1 VTPESGVLAREI
13 AAHSPHSP
21 HSPRSPHPPHG
32 PARPRTVSERWHHL
46 RDRVLSNPEFQRWA
60 ARFPLTRGIAR
71 RRASG
76 LFDLCAGFVYSQVL
90 QAVAQLGLLEALAEE
105 PETAPELALR
115 FSLRL
120 EAMQTLLDAATSLR
134 LVERRGQG
142 RYGLGAHGASFIG
155 NPAVGAMVAH
165 HALLY
170 RDLSD
175 PLALLR
181 GERTAT
187 ELGRFWSYVGDSSSA
202 LTESDV
208 AGYSGLMA
216 SSLALIAA
224 DLLEAYPHERHR
236 RLLDIGGGEGAF
248 LEAVAGHAPHLELV
262 LFDLPPVARRA
273 RTRLNGAGLSRVT
286 IVGGDLFHDPLP
298 ADADLISLVR
308 VVHDH
313 DDAQA
318 LRLLQAVRRSL
329 RRGGSLL
336 VAEPMAETEGAEP
349 MGHAYFGFYLLAMGQ
364 GRPRTA
370 EQLRALLLEA
380 GFDRVRPHK
389 TRRPML
395 ARLLVADV
403 V

>member
-1 VTPESGVLAREI
+1 VDPRQPHQPRHPDSARQ
-13 AAHSPHSP
+13 
-21 HSPRSPHPPHG
+21 
-32 PARPRTVSERWHHL
+32 PRTVYERWHHL

-90 QAVAQLGLLEALAEE
+90 HTVAQLGLLEALAEE
-105 PETAPELALR
+105 PATASDLALR
-115 FSLRL
+115 FSLPL
-120 EAMQTLLDAATSLR
+120 ESMQTLLDAATSLR
-134 LVERRGQG
+134 LVERRGRG

-181 GERTAT
+181 GERSGT
-187 ELGRFWSYVGDSSSA
+187 ELGRFWSYAGDRSNV
-202 LTESDV
+202 LTERDV

-216 SSLALIAA
+216 SSLALIAD
-224 DLLEAYPHERHR
+224 DLLEAYPLARHR
-236 RLLDIGGGEGAF
+236 RLLDVGGGEGAF
-248 LEAVAGHAPHLELV
+248 LEAAATRARHLDLV
-262 LFDLPPVARRA
+262 LFDLPPVAQRA
-273 RTRLNGAGLSRVT
+273 RARLDRAGLARVT
-286 IVGGDLFHDPLP
+286 VVGGDLFRDPLP
-298 ADADLISLVR
+298 AGADLVSLVR

-318 LRLLQAVRRSL
+318 LRLLRAIRQGL
-329 RRGGSLL
+329 QPGGALL
-336 VAEPMAETEGAEP
+336 VAEPMADTAGAEA

-370 EQLRALLLEA
+370 EQLRGLLLDA
-380 GFDRVRPHK
+380 GFNRVRSHK

>member
-1 VTPESGVLAREI
+1 VV
-13 AAHSPHSP
+13 
-21 HSPRSPHPPHG
+21 
-32 PARPRTVSERWHHL
+32 
-46 RDRVLSNPEFQRWA
+46 
-60 ARFPLTRGIAR
+60 
-71 RRASG
+71 
-76 LFDLCAGFVYSQVL
+76 
-90 QAVAQLGLLEALAEE
+90 QLGLLEALAEE
-105 PETAPELALR
+105 PATASELALR
-115 FSLRL
+115 LSLRL

-181 GERTAT
+181 GERSGT
-187 ELGRFWSYVGDSSSA
+187 ELGRFWSYAGDRSNV
-202 LTESDV
+202 LTERDV

-216 SSLALIAA
+216 SSLALIAD
-224 DLLEAYPHERHR
+224 DLLEAYPLARHR
-236 RLLDIGGGEGAF
+236 RLLDVGGGEGAF
-248 LEAVAGHAPHLELV
+248 LEAAATRARHLDLV
-262 LFDLPPVARRA
+262 LFDLPPVAQRA
-273 RTRLNGAGLSRVT
+273 RARLDRAGLARVT
-286 IVGGDLFHDPLP
+286 VVGGDLFRDPLP
-298 ADADLISLVR
+298 AGADLVSLVR

-318 LRLLQAVRRSL
+318 LRLLRAIRQGL
-329 RRGGSLL
+329 QPGGALL
-336 VAEPMAETEGAEP
+336 VAEPMADTAGAEA

-370 EQLRALLLEA
+370 EQLRGLLLDA
-380 GFDRVRPHK
+380 GFNRVRSHK

>member
-1 VTPESGVLAREI
+1 VL
-13 AAHSPHSP
+13 H
-21 HSPRSPHPPHG
+21 
-32 PARPRTVSERWHHL
+32 T
-46 RDRVLSNPEFQRWA
+46 
-60 ARFPLTRGIAR
+60 
-71 RRASG
+71 
-76 LFDLCAGFVYSQVL
+76 
-90 QAVAQLGLLEALAEE
+90 VAQLGLLEALAEE

-181 GERTAT
+181 GERTST
-187 ELGRFWSYVGDSSSA
+187 ELGRFWRYAVDSASA
-202 LTESDV
+202 LTERDV

-216 SSLALIAA
+216 SSLALIAD
-224 DLLEAYPHERHR
+224 DLLEAYPHDRHR
-236 RLLDIGGGEGAF
+236 RLLDVGGGEGAF
-248 LEAVAGHAPHLELV
+248 LEAVARRAPQLELV
-262 LFDLPPVARRA
+262 LFDLPPVAQRA
-273 RTRLNGAGLSRVT
+273 RARLDRAGLARATV
-286 IVGGDLFHDPLP
+286 VGGDLFQDRLP
-298 ADADLISLVR
+298 EGADLISLVR

-318 LRLLQAVRRSL
+318 LRLLRAIRQGL
-329 RRGGSLL
+329 RPGGALL
-336 VAEPMAETEGAEP
+336 VAEPMADTEGAEA

-380 GFDRVRPHK
+380 GFDRVRSHK